1 MAIKWKSLR
10 SGLLW
15 TVFSPLALLMALI
28 STVKSDIDYNVQIAV
43 CGTWSAFGVISG
55 VGRIVGASWAMRVQ
69 IILCWIAFA
78 AFAVPGV
85 VMVTYV
91 VRDPDSYFL
100 FPIPAMVVATGIPFL
115 IYARRRQ
122 RELSEQRSTTVLQ
135 D

>member
-1 MAIKWKSLR
+1 MAIKLKCLR

-15 TVFSPLALLMALI
+15 TVFSPMALLLALI
-28 STVKSDIDYNVQIAV
+28 STVNSDITYKVQIAV
-43 CGTWSAFGVISG
+43 CGTWSAFGVIYG
-55 VGRIVGASWAMRVQ
+55 IGRIAGASWAVRVQ

-78 AFAVPGV
+78 GFAVPGV
-85 VMVTYV
+85 VTVAYV

-122 RELSEQRSTTVLQ
+122 RELREQRSMTVL
-135 D
+135 